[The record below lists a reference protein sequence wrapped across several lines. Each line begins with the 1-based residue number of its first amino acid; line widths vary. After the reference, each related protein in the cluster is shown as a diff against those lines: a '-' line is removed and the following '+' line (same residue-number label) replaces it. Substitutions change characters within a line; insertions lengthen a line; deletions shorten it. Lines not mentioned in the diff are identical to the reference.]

1 MSRVEVTQLTTPD
14 IMNTVAEA
22 TVHGKAVKAKP
33 EFWYRSEH
41 SPLRARMFLVKMFD
55 IPTFVSV
62 HLVRHNI
69 GVTHYVSSNRD
80 DRRPDVEAVIDRD
93 SPVTHFMVIN
103 AQALIG
109 ISRKR
114 LCLMASKETI
124 AVWTKIRRAI
134 KEIDP
139 DLAKYMVPECA
150 YRHGFCPE
158 FKECGPGA
166 KKVCA
171 AYGLEI

>member
-1 MSRVEVTQLTTPD
+1 MSHVVVRALTDID
-14 IMNTVAEA
+14 IMNEVAAA
-22 TVHGKAVKAKP
+22 TVHGKTVKAKP
-33 EFWYRSEH
+33 SFWYRSEH

-80 DRRPDVEAVIDRD
+80 DRRPDVDAVIDRD

-103 AQALIG
+103 AQSLIQ

-124 AVWTKIRRAI
+124 AVWTKVRKAI

-139 DLAKYMVPECA
+139 DLASYMVPECA
-150 YRHGFCPE
+150 YRNGFCPE
-158 FKECGPGA
+158 FKECKPG
-166 KKVCA
+166 KEKVCD
-171 AYGLEI
+171 AYRIA